1 MLKEEIVKSC
11 SGVSMT
17 IGKQAF
23 LFFSG
28 KLLSRRPDDRQGG
41 VEGKE
46 RNQSC
51 LVKRFDGNSSVGKSK
66 GSRIDDGRKLFLIC
80 VSRVA
85 VSVVKRI
92 PSRLLF
98 FFFFFLEERSSVC
111 RHSANRFYAVILSGL
126 ICWEFFSNLSLVP
139 SIEH

>member
-1 MLKEEIVKSC
+1 
-11 SGVSMT
+11 MT
-17 IGKQAF
+17 IENRHSFF
-23 LFFSG
+23 LSG
-28 KLLSRRPDDRQGG
+28 KLLSRRSDDRQGG

-51 LVKRFDGNSSVGKSK
+51 LVKRFDGNSNVGKSK

-92 PSRLLF
+92 LMRL

-111 RHSANRFYAVILSGL
+111 RHSANRFYAVTFSG
-126 ICWEFFSNLSLVP
+126 
-139 SIEH
+139 

>member
-17 IGKQAF
+17 IGKHAF

-98 FFFFFLEERSSVC
+98 FFFFRGTFERLSSLGEPILRGHSFRTDLLGILFEFIARSSC
-111 RHSANRFYAVILSGL
+111 
-126 ICWEFFSNLSLVP
+126 SLD
-139 SIEH
+139 

>member
-1 MLKEEIVKSC
+1 
-11 SGVSMT
+11 MT
-17 IGKQAF
+17 IENRHSF
-23 LFFSG
+23 FFSG

-92 PSRLLF
+92 PSRLF
-98 FFFFFLEERSSVC
+98 FFFFRGTFKRLSSLSEPILRGHFLR
-111 RHSANRFYAVILSGL
+111 L
-126 ICWEFFSNLSLVP
+126 ICWEFFSNLSLVLSVP

>member
-1 MLKEEIVKSC
+1 
-11 SGVSMT
+11 MT

-98 FFFFFLEERSSVC
+98 FFFFRGTFERLSSLSEPILRGHSFRADLLGILFEFIARSSC
-111 RHSANRFYAVILSGL
+111 
-126 ICWEFFSNLSLVP
+126 SLD
-139 SIEH
+139 